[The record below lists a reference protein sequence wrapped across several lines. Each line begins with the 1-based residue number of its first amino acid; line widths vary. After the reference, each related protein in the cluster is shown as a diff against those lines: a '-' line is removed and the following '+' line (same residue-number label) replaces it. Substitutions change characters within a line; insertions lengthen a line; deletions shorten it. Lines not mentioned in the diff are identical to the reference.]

1 MTEIPEAPVS
11 RLRELIER
19 GERRFKVG
27 PRRRF
32 AIVSFAAQGV
42 NVILLFGISVLTA
55 RLLGADGKGIYSA
68 WTMAA
73 LGGAALLGGS
83 VPVGLGRG
91 WLQGDRPEL
100 VSTSIKHMLVAA
112 TPMLVLAPIG
122 LVVGLP
128 PVPLIATIVIGVP
141 LTIAINDLLY
151 VLLAAKRPFA
161 LHSVRLAG
169 TLPLAIGLGF
179 IAWQD
184 SLDPA
189 DALDAAFILYAAG
202 AGISVLIALAVT
214 VRSLGLSREASVREY
229 GRLGE
234 GAYLGIVSDWAVARA
249 DRFVVVGFA
258 GTAALGIYSVAVNFA
273 EMSILAGVAIAQ
285 SLFEDENTLN
295 RSESIR
301 VLKLNARIVTVAS
314 TIVIGAAFF
323 LIGPIFGDEF
333 ESARWVSVLLLP
345 GVIARAISMTG
356 GSMLLAQG
364 RGHANSRITVVAA
377 GVALPL
383 WVALTI
389 PLGVEGAA
397 LAVTLSY
404 FVQLV
409 LVLRTLF
416 SASGPLSA
424 EREGAPA

>member
-11 RLRELIER
+11 RLRGLIER

-27 PRRRF
+27 PRRKF
-32 AIVSFAAQGV
+32 ALVSFGAQGF
-42 NVILLFGISVLTA
+42 NVVLLFGISVLTA
-55 RLLGADGKGIYSA
+55 RLLGAEGKGIYSA
-68 WTMAA
+68 WTMAT
-73 LGGAALLGGS
+73 LGGTALLGGS

-91 WLQGDRPEL
+91 WLQGDRSEL
-100 VSTSIKHMLVAA
+100 VSTSIKHMGVTVA
-112 TPMLVLAPIG
+112 PMLVVAP
-122 LVVGLP
+122 VGLLLGLP
-128 PVPLIATIVIGVP
+128 AIPLITTVLIGVP

-161 LHSVRLAG
+161 LHGARLAG

-202 AGISVLIALAVT
+202 AGTSVLIALAVT
-214 VRSLGLSREASVREY
+214 IRTLGLSRQASVRAY

-234 GAYLGIVSDWAVARA
+234 GAYLGIISDWAVARA

-258 GTAALGIYSVAVNFA
+258 GTAALGVYSVAVNFA
-273 EMSILAGVAIAQ
+273 EMSILAGVVIAQ

-301 VLKLNARIVTVAS
+301 VLKLTARIVTVAS

-404 FVQLV
+404 FAQLV

-424 EREGAPA
+424 EPGGAPA